1 MLVKELQS
9 LGLSVEVL
17 NEDEEQVQ
25 VASEDS
31 LDIPELGINLSGMES
46 TDDWLRGPL

>member
-1 MLVKELQS
+1 VLVKELQS

-17 NEDEEQVQ
+17 NEDEEQVHFP
-25 VASEDS
+25 SEEG

-46 TDDWLRGPL
+46 TEDWLRGPL